1 MIYAQRRLSPAVW
14 VEPQAQQWWNVVVPQ
29 MTHRRFVSNFRVS
42 RASFGYICRRL
53 GPILERSDTN
63 YRLSIPVEKRVAI
76 SLYKL
81 ASNLCYRLVAEQ
93 FGVGITTACHCL
105 QDFCK
110 AVIKVLLPDHIK
122 TPDARKLAEM
132 ATFFNNRWRAPQC
145 VGAIDG
151 THIPIVAPLQ
161 FPRDYHNRKSFHSII
176 LQAVVDGK
184 GLFWDVCVGYP
195 GSVHDARVLK
205 QSQFWDMV
213 GDGQFFQQNIA
224 TVSGHHIGQYV
235 IGDPA
240 YPIQTWLVKPFA
252 DSGRLTPQQLC
263 YNTRLSSAR
272 AIVESTFGHLKG
284 RWRCLLKRNDCDLEL
299 VKEMALACCVLHN
312 ICEEH
317 GDPYI
322 EQHPRVD
329 DPTPALQQHLAMEP
343 AILELPE
350 VEQDVSA
357 VRAALLAHFNSV

>member
-1 MIYAQRRLSPAVW
+1 MIYARRRLSPAVW
-14 VEPQAQQWWNVVVPQ
+14 VEPQAHQWWNIIVPQ

-42 RASFGYICRRL
+42 RASFQYICRRL

-63 YRLSIPVEKRVAI
+63 YRLAIPVDKRVAI

-110 AVIKVLLPDHIK
+110 AVIKVLLPDHIQ

-132 ATFFNNRWRAPQC
+132 ATFFNNKWRVPQC

-213 GDGQFFQQNIA
+213 GDGQLFRQK
-224 TVSGHHIGQYV
+224 Y
-235 IGDPA
+235 
-240 YPIQTWLVKPFA
+240 
-252 DSGRLTPQQLC
+252 C
-263 YNTRLSSAR
+263 
-272 AIVESTFGHLKG
+272 
-284 RWRCLLKRNDCDLEL
+284 
-299 VKEMALACCVLHN
+299 
-312 ICEEH
+312 
-317 GDPYI
+317 
-322 EQHPRVD
+322 
-329 DPTPALQQHLAMEP
+329 
-343 AILELPE
+343 
-350 VEQDVSA
+350 
-357 VRAALLAHFNSV
+357 